1 MTFNQEEIS
10 KLKSMLLFLVK
21 KKHKESDGH
30 SGFHINEL
38 EPVLKKQEEDGEVET
53 HPTINTRMY
62 FLKNVQFVHN
72 DQNDQQ

>member
-10 KLKSMLLFLVK
+10 KLKAMLLFLVK

-38 EPVLKKQEEDGEVET
+38 EPVLKQLEEDGEVET

-62 FLKNVQFVHN
+62 FLKNGTLFHN
-72 DQNDQQ
+72 DQSDQQ